1 MPPVSDT
8 ADPSLRHDVRVA
20 IDFEAEGLLEG
31 ASDREARLELL
42 RSLEQEGFS
51 LEELR
56 EAAAHDRLALLPM
69 ERVLAGEG
77 KLYTREELAAE
88 TGLDEHFLDEA
99 ARALGV
105 PVRQPDERAITEE
118 EMELSRNAKALL
130 DAGLSPESFLE
141 LTAVMSR
148 SMQTVAAS
156 LTSVFGEAFLH
167 PGDTERDLGL
177 RYAEALR
184 NLGPLAAPTL
194 EHMLNLRLR
203 EQMREAVISQAEL
216 QSGRLAGSQP
226 VTVGFV
232 DIVGFTELGEEIA
245 PEDLGS
251 VVRSF
256 ERSVADAVEPPVRLV
271 KTIGDA
277 AMLVAPE
284 PGPVVDTVLSLVDR
298 SKDDGPLLRGGIAS
312 GEGLARAGDWYG
324 RPVNLASR
332 LTSFA
337 RRGTVVTSSEVRE
350 AAGDGYDWSAA
361 GSRRFK
367 GVRGSVDV
375 FRVRRPQDEAA
386 AS

>member
-1 MPPVSDT
+1 MIRPVSHP
-8 ADPSLRHDVRVA
+8 ARRSLRHDVQVA
-20 IDFEAEGLLEG
+20 IDFEAEGLLDG
-31 ASDREARLELL
+31 ASDRDARLELL
-42 RSLEQEGFS
+42 RTLEQEGFTV
-51 LEELR
+51 EELR

-77 KLYTREELAAE
+77 KLYTQEELAE
-88 TGLDEHFLDEA
+88 QTGLDTEFLNEA

-105 PVRQPDERAITEE
+105 PVREPGERAITEE
-118 EMELSRNAKALL
+118 ELELSHSAKALL
-130 DAGLSPESFLE
+130 DAGLSRESFLE

-148 SMQTVAAS
+148 SMQNVAAS
-156 LTSVFGEAFLH
+156 LTAVFGEAFLH

-184 NLGPLAAPTL
+184 QLGPLAAPTL
-194 EHMLNLRLR
+194 QHMLNLRLR
-203 EQMREAVISQAEL
+203 EQTREAVISQAEL
-216 QSGRLAGSQP
+216 QSGRLAGSLP

-232 DIVGFTELGEEIA
+232 DIVGFTRLGEEVA
-245 PEDLGS
+245 PDDLGT

-256 ERSVADAVEPPVRLV
+256 ERAVADAVEPPVRLV
-271 KTIGDA
+271 KMIGDA

-284 PGPVVDTVLSLVDR
+284 PGPVVDTVLGLVER
-298 SKDDGPLLRGGIAS
+298 SRDDGPLLRGGVAS

-324 RPVNLASR
+324 RPVNLAAR

-337 RRGTVVTSSEVRE
+337 RRGTVVTSSEVRM
-350 AAGDGYDWSAA
+350 AAGDRHDWSAA

-375 FRVRRPQDEAA
+375 YRVRPAA
-386 AS
+386 G